1 MKKFVIF
8 ILTCICVLISN
19 AQIKNA
25 EGKKVIKKIEVY
37 PYDETKPTST
47 VEFNYTNSLDLKEI
61 VLTNPSKDKLIWRM
75 DGDILRHVEYDSEG
89 NLKSERDYHY
99 KLINGLITECI
110 IDNIG
115 LDGRVLRYSRY
126 YHYDNENRLVTVD
139 RHVFFHENKKEFS
152 ELSDRYRELFSWD
165 DNGNVYTT
173 GDVGW
178 TWKNGEEF
186 DPSVMYKKRVY
197 NTELGNDTN
206 IDFSMLLDNF
216 SNQERFENVTEW
228 MGKHSS
234 NLLETNIF
242 NYFDYVY
249 DKESDETD
257 STKDKG
263 NIIQIIVYASNKKLR
278 STYKITYLE

>member
-110 IDNIG
+110 IQN
-115 LDGRVLRYSRY
+115 RRRRAYRYS
-126 YHYDNENRLVTVD
+126 
-139 RHVFFHENKKEFS
+139 F
-152 ELSDRYRELFSWD
+152 
-165 DNGNVYTT
+165 G
-173 GDVGW
+173 
-178 TWKNGEEF
+178 
-186 DPSVMYKKRVY
+186 
-197 NTELGNDTN
+197 
-206 IDFSMLLDNF
+206 
-216 SNQERFENVTEW
+216 
-228 MGKHSS
+228 
-234 NLLETNIF
+234 
-242 NYFDYVY
+242 
-249 DKESDETD
+249 
-257 STKDKG
+257 
-263 NIIQIIVYASNKKLR
+263 
-278 STYKITYLE
+278 